1 MECFV
6 IRLNDLKFYSRI
18 GVMDQ
23 ERVVGNEFVVDVEI
37 RYPADQFSFSMEDLC
52 TTISYAD
59 VYEMVACRMAQSWML
74 LESVAKAMSDDLHER
89 YPPDSGSGCNN
100 KENLGACAQHGWH
113 RFNNPVVMKPMSG
126 LNVNV

>member
-37 RYPADQFSFSMEDLC
+37 KYPAEQFQSEDLS
-52 TTISYAD
+52 TTVSYAD
-59 VYEMVACRMAQSWML
+59 VYDMVARRMKQTWLL
-74 LESVAKAMSDDLHER
+74 LESVAKAVSDDLHQR
-89 YPPDSGSGCNN
+89 YPRIQDLAVTIKKTSV
-100 KENLGACAQHGWH
+100 
-113 RFNNPVVMKPMSG
+113 PVRNMDGTASIT
-126 LNVNV
+126 LLS

>member
-37 RYPADQFSFSMEDLC
+37 RYPADQFSMEDLC

-89 YPPDSGSGCNN
+89 YPRIQDLAVTIKKTSV
-100 KENLGACAQHGWH
+100 
-113 RFNNPVVMKPMSG
+113 PVRNMDGTASIT
-126 LNVNV
+126 LLS